1 MFFTYKRWNGEWW
14 RTYKKIQDKNEWELN
29 EEATATMKH
38 LLEQE
43 PQKLPTAD
51 GEVLVY
57 RVSPK
62 FLATELSEISVP
74 HPTEEN
80 TSWILQPKDEILMIP
95 PGSKALFDKC
105 TKQLIPSPTPTRRLY
120 VGTPGIGKSFSS
132 AYLIRL
138 LMENEVPFI
147 MYETQKDRERY
158 VIALKSKEKPADGYN
173 VFSVPG
179 GFFIGGGV
187 HQLDNPQSWYVN
199 H

>member
-1 MFFTYKRWNGEWW
+1 MFFTSKRCNGEWW
-14 RTYKKIQDKNEWELN
+14 RTYQHREDENDWKLN
-29 EEATATMKH
+29 PEATATVKL

-74 HPTEEN
+74 HPSRQNLT
-80 TSWILQPKDEILMIP
+80 WIFQPKEELLMVP
-95 PGSKALFDKC
+95 PGCKTLFDTC
-105 TKQLIPSPTPTRRLY
+105 AKQLIHSPIPTRRLY

-147 MYETQKDRERY
+147 MYETHKDTDRY
-158 VIALKSKEKPADGYN
+158 VIALKNKEKPADGYN